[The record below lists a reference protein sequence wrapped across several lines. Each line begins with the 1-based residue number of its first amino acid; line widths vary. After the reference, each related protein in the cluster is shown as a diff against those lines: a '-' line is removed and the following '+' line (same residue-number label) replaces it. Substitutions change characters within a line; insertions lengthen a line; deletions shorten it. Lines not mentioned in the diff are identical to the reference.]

1 MPKPHIG
8 NIETEDKKP
17 VGDAAAISRRQV
29 LGIAGQAAS
38 AGVFAASAG
47 MLVACGADDPPIR
60 EVRGGMV
67 DMGGPDMRTGP
78 SDLAPA
84 VCMPKIATGAE
95 TLAVNQAKHFYN
107 SGIREQSFFVVRD
120 SRGFYA
126 LNDDCPHNHCRAAFN
141 ATALTF
147 DCPCH
152 GSRFNLDGTL
162 RNGPAATPLNV
173 FPMKRLTNGQLE
185 VDICR
190 FTTDRNGR
198 VT

>member
-1 MPKPHIG
+1 MSKQHEPK
-8 NIETEDKKP
+8 IETDDKNP
-17 VGDAAAISRRQV
+17 AEDAALSRRQL
-29 LGIAGQAAS
+29 LGIAGQAAC
-38 AGVFAASAG
+38 AS
-47 MLVACGADDPPIR
+47 MLTACGVEGPGPR
-60 EVRGGMV
+60 EIRGGMV
-67 DMGGPDMRTGP
+67 DMSVDFAGPA
-78 SDLAPA
+78 DLLPAPCA
-84 VCMPKIATGAE
+84 PKIATGAE
-95 TLAVNQAKHFYN
+95 TLGVNQAKHFYD

-141 ATALTF
+141 SAALTF

-152 GSRFNLDGTL
+152 GSRFNLDGSL
-162 RNGPAATPLNV
+162 LNGPATIPLKL